1 MKLWQEGEKA
11 QTWRSLEASETPGCF
26 SRNSSVSASHP
37 DWQVLKVGPSLH
49 CCAFPTNRHSH
60 TYASSLSGAVLRLCV
75 HTTCGRDATSS
86 TPKWGHHSHPLISS
100 RGHFSLLLFAASI
113 LLEQVMPPTLP
124 FRALPQPTLLSS
136 GTKSA
141 AFTHLR

>member
-1 MKLWQEGEKA
+1 MKLRQEGEKA
-11 QTWRSLEASETPGCF
+11 QTWRSLEASETPDCF
-26 SRNSSVSASHP
+26 SRNSRVSASHP
-37 DWQVLKVGPSLH
+37 DWQVLKVGPKLALL
-49 CCAFPTNRHSH
+49 CFPHKQALAHLCELSQWCRAPPMC
-60 TYASSLSGAVLRLCV
+60 TYHMRERRYKFDSQV
-75 HTTCGRDATSS
+75 
-86 TPKWGHHSHPLISS
+86 GHHPHPLISS
-100 RGHFSLLLFAASI
+100 RGHFSLPLFAASV